1 MVEYCQQIQKI
12 NLWVSISF
20 QMQMRF
26 DGMIGFAGGLV
37 DPGEEVCEGLNR
49 ELKEEANLDLVEI
62 FFKFH
67 NLLLS

>member
-1 MVEYCQQIQKI
+1 
-12 NLWVSISF
+12 
-20 QMQMRF
+20 MQMRF

-62 FFKFH
+62 FLKFH
-67 NLLLS
+67 NLLLSKNIKYIFILY

>member
-1 MVEYCQQIQKI
+1 
-12 NLWVSISF
+12 
-20 QMQMRF
+20 MQMRF